1 MQIQNGASPPT
12 PKACQ
17 NLTHLFLLTITLAAA
32 DLCLSSVLEV
42 LLWSV

>member
-17 NLTHLFLLTITLAAA
+17 NLARLYLFTITLAAA
-32 DLCLSSVLEV
+32 DLCLLSVLEV
-42 LLWSV
+42 LLWSA

>member
-17 NLTHLFLLTITLAAA
+17 NLTRLPLFTIAPAGA
-32 DLCLSSVLEV
+32 DLSLLLVLEV
-42 LLWSV
+42 LQWIA